1 MYVDWAKP
9 QSMDAPASQKDLS
22 PVCHG
27 HHDSEWSGLHPA
39 VLNPEQGPSVSLER
53 LRKPNATV
61 RSQGERRNGVPSIW
75 GCEGATTTIHQ
86 YRKIHAISFEI
97 GHNNEIC
104 KPFRDELRS
113 GRK

>member
-9 QSMDAPASQKDLS
+9 PSMDASASQKDLS

-39 VLNPEQGPSVSLER
+39 ALNPEQTPPLVLRGFGNPAPLSEAKAKDGMAFLASGVVKAPLRRSTNIER
-53 LRKPNATV
+53 SMQFL
-61 RSQGERRNGVPSIW
+61 
-75 GCEGATTTIHQ
+75 
-86 YRKIHAISFEI
+86 FEI

-104 KPFRDELRS
+104 KPFRDEL
-113 GRK
+113 